1 MLLGSRKTPLHQGAR
16 PELDND
22 AQGTVPPPLKAQGT
36 GPPPLKAVP
45 GKPLFYHFKRV
56 GESGHLACSI

>member
-22 AQGTVPPPLKAQGT
+22 VQGTVPLTSEGCPKQTTLLP
-36 GPPPLKAVP
+36 
-45 GKPLFYHFKRV
+45 F
-56 GESGHLACSI
+56 